1 MKANNL
7 YNQITNEIVKQLEA
21 GIVPWQ
27 KPWQNGTFMGC
38 VSHTSG
44 KPYSLLNQWLLNYR
58 SGEYLT
64 YKQIQ
69 AEGGRVKAGE
79 KASIVVFWQFVE
91 KKELEA
97 VCDEN
102 GDEIETREVI
112 ACRYPILKSYYVFHI
127 DQCEG
132 IKPKFNNEV
141 KTNEHKPIEAA
152 EEIIKTYVNREG
164 LKLEIKNTNRAFYTP
179 LVDRVE
185 VPELAQYE
193 VKEEFYSTLFH
204 ELTHSTGHA
213 KRLNR
218 DTLTKLAAF
227 GDETYSK
234 EELVA
239 EIGAAF
245 VCQMVGIDCE
255 KAFKNSV
262 AYIQG
267 WLRAL
272 KGDNK
277 LVIAAA
283 AKAEQA
289 ANYIINGKK

>member
-1 MKANNL
+1 MKTNNL
-7 YNQITNEIVKQLEA
+7 YSQITNEIVKQLEA

-79 KASIVVFWQFVE
+79 KANIVVFWHFVE
-91 KKELEA
+91 KTELEA

-102 GDEIETREVI
+102 GDEIETREIVTN
-112 ACRYPILKSYYVFHI
+112 RYPVLKSYHVFHI

-132 IKPKFNNEV
+132 IAPKFNNEA
-141 KTNEHKPIEAA
+141 KKNEHEPIEVAD
-152 EEIIKTYVNREG
+152 EITKEYVEREG
-164 LKLEIKNTNRAFYTP
+164 LKLEIKNTDRAFYSP
-179 LVDRVE
+179 MLDRVE

-193 VKEEFYSTLFH
+193 IKEEFYSTLFH

-245 VCQMVGIDCE
+245 ACQMVGIDCK
-255 KAFKNSV
+255 KAFTNSV

-289 ANYIINGKK
+289 VNYIMNGKK